1 MLKICL
7 STGVKISQQPL
18 IIKLRISS
26 GPTRLEELRPRIA
39 FFTSEL
45 EMVGTF
51 NNNNNNNNNKTK
63 MIAAKLNKIIAP

>member
-18 IIKLRISS
+18 KIKLGISS
-26 GPTRLEELRPRIA
+26 GPTHFEELRPRIA

-51 NNNNNNNNNKTK
+51 KKPDNNNNTVENV
-63 MIAAKLNKIIAP
+63 